1 MIHSLN
7 GSMLFLYS
15 FECQIIRNGCKRVS
29 SVNALY
35 FMVPPHNKIS
45 IYRQLGLMYFWVR
58 GWKHMACG
66 PKIIIF
72 LDELDDPNVRIIL
85 ECRI

>member
-29 SVNALY
+29 SVKELY
-35 FMVPPHNKIS
+35 FMVPPYNEIS
-45 IYRQLGLMYFWVR
+45 IYRQLELMY
-58 GWKHMACG
+58 
-66 PKIIIF
+66 
-72 LDELDDPNVRIIL
+72 IL
-85 ECRI
+85 GEGVETHGMWSEDHYLFG

>member
-35 FMVPPHNKIS
+35 FMVPPYNKIS
-45 IYRQLGLMYFWVR
+45 IYRQLGLMY
-58 GWKHMACG
+58 
-66 PKIIIF
+66 
-72 LDELDDPNVRIIL
+72 IL
-85 ECRI
+85 GEGVETHGMWSEDHYLFG